1 MTSSTLDAFADM
13 TSSSIKVQMVLVFRL
28 ERVGDGL
35 TTDHI
40 KTLWR
45 TKFSILYSGR
55 DNNHHSEGVVL
66 VLDQYA
72 LKSLRGWEQ
81 NADRIIMASF
91 NTRRKNGN
99 MNIVH
104 VYTPVIEAEEET
116 KGAVYNR
123 LYEAIDQLPKKKN
136 VMLLRQETP
145 MPILELFM
153 GKWLGLMKDNGK
165 RLENFCDF
173 NGFIIGGSV
182 FPHKRI
188 HKATENKN

>member
-1 MTSSTLDAFADM
+1 
-13 TSSSIKVQMVLVFRL
+13 
-28 ERVGDGL
+28 
-35 TTDHI
+35 
-40 KTLWR
+40 
-45 TKFSILYSGR
+45 
-55 DNNHHSEGVVL
+55 
-66 VLDQYA
+66 
-72 LKSLRGWEQ
+72 
-81 NADRIIMASF
+81 
-91 NTRRKNGN
+91 

-123 LYEAIDQLPKKKN
+123 LFEAIDQLPKKKN

>member
-1 MTSSTLDAFADM
+1 M
-13 TSSSIKVQMVLVFRL
+13 
-28 ERVGDGL
+28 
-35 TTDHI
+35 
-40 KTLWR
+40 
-45 TKFSILYSGR
+45 
-55 DNNHHSEGVVL
+55 
-66 VLDQYA
+66 DQYA